1 MYLTYPERII
11 PQIQQILY
19 HLNSNL
25 ELVKVLFHESIRS
38 GSKTFVMLCFCCF
51 HMHDLSNHFELLLA
65 VQHYSRFLDLRTEI
79 EECVVTYSVFFFLI
93 KT

>member
-25 ELVKVLFHESIRS
+25 ELVKVLFHESIR
-38 GSKTFVMLCFCCF
+38 KWKQNICNAVF
-51 HMHDLSNHFELLLA
+51 LLLPHA
-65 VQHYSRFLDLRTEI
+65 
-79 EECVVTYSVFFFLI
+79 
-93 KT
+93 